1 MNEWDSFLSGLMG
14 ALSWKDGQDNAL
26 LFGMPSWTYLLGLL
40 VHFQISLSL
49 YALLFW
55 GYHVSIKE
63 AGSVKKAMRNRWK
76 IVRQSHKSKVRA
88 IFATIIGSLLIFII
102 FPAYEGYRMT
112 NGIWRYHYF
121 TNQTTELKTALVTG
135 VDTETGGS
143 KSTYSRITLTITV
156 DGRERE
162 VNVSDSNKSL
172 ARSAKKHLKPPK
184 AIEVYVNQEGQIV
197 YFK

>member
-40 VHFQISLSL
+40 VHFQIFLSL

-55 GYHVSIKE
+55 GFHLSIKE
-63 AGSVKKAMRNRWK
+63 AGSVKKAMRNKWNT
-76 IVRQSHKSKVRA
+76 IRQSQKSTGRA
-88 IFATIIGSLLIFII
+88 IFVTIIGVLLMLFI
-102 FPAYEGYRMT
+102 FPAYEGYRIT

-121 TNQTTELKTALVTG
+121 TNQITELKTALVTG

-143 KSTYSRITLTITV
+143 KSTYSRITFTINV
-156 DGRERE
+156 DGKERE

>member
-26 LFGMPSWTYLLGLL
+26 LSGIPSWTYLLGLF
-40 VHFQISLSL
+40 VHFQIFLSL
-49 YALLFW
+49 YAFLFW
-55 GYHVSIKE
+55 GYHKDIKKSGSIKK
-63 AGSVKKAMRNRWK
+63 SMRNKWNTIRES
-76 IVRQSHKSKVRA
+76 QKSIGRA
-88 IFATIIGSLLIFII
+88 RFVTITGLLLIFFI
-102 FPAYEGYRMT
+102 FPAYEGYRIT

-143 KSTYSRITLTITV
+143 KSTYSRITFTITV
-156 DGRERE
+156 DGKERK

-172 ARSAKKHLKPPK
+172 ARSAKKHLKPPID
-184 AIEVYVNQEGQIV
+184 IEVHVNQEGQIV
-197 YFK
+197 YLK

>member
-1 MNEWDSFLSGLMG
+1 MNEWDYFLSGLMR

-26 LFGMPSWTYLLGLL
+26 LFGIPSWTYFIGLL
-40 VHFQISLSL
+40 VHFQIFLSL

-55 GYHVSIKE
+55 GFHLSIKE
-63 AGSVKKAMRNRWK
+63 AGSVKKAMRNKWK
-76 IVRQSHKSKVRA
+76 IICQSHKSKGRA
-88 IFATIIGSLLIFII
+88 IFVTIIGVLLMFFI

-121 TNQTTELKTALVTG
+121 TNQITELKSALVTG

-143 KSTYSRITLTITV
+143 KSTYSRITFTINV
-156 DGRERE
+156 DGKERE

-172 ARSAKKHLKPPK
+172 ARSAKKHLKPPI
-184 AIEVYVNQEGQIV
+184 AIEVHVNQEGQIV
-197 YFK
+197 YLK

>member
-40 VHFQISLSL
+40 VHFQIFLSL

-55 GYHVSIKE
+55 GFHLSIKE
-63 AGSVKKAMRNRWK
+63 AGSVKKA
-76 IVRQSHKSKVRA
+76 IRQSQKSTGRA
-88 IFATIIGSLLIFII
+88 IFVTIIGVLLMLFI
-102 FPAYEGYRMT
+102 FPAYEGYRIT

-121 TNQTTELKTALVTG
+121 TNQITELKTALVTG

-143 KSTYSRITLTITV
+143 KSTYSRITFTITV
-156 DGRERE
+156 DGKERK

-172 ARSAKKHLKPPK
+172 ARSAKKHLKTPI

>member
-26 LFGMPSWTYLLGLL
+26 LFGIPSWTYFIGLL
-40 VHFQISLSL
+40 VHFQIFLSL

-55 GYHVSIKE
+55 GYHKDIKKS
-63 AGSVKKAMRNRWK
+63 GSVKRAMRNKW
-76 IVRQSHKSKVRA
+76 IIIRQSHKSKGRA
-88 IFATIIGSLLIFII
+88 IFVTIIGSLPIFII
-102 FPAYEGYRMT
+102 FPAYEGYRMA

-143 KSTYSRITLTITV
+143 KSTYSRITFTITV
-156 DGRERE
+156 DGKERK

-172 ARSAKKHLKPPK
+172 ARSAKKHLKLPI
-184 AIEVYVNQEGQIV
+184 AIEVHVNQEGQIV
-197 YFK
+197 YLK

>member
-1 MNEWDSFLSGLMG
+1 MNEWDYFLSGLIR
-14 ALSWKDGQDNAL
+14 ALSWRDGQDNAL
-26 LFGMPSWTYLLGLL
+26 LFGIPSWTYLLGLL
-40 VHFQISLSL
+40 VHFQIFLSL

-55 GYHVSIKE
+55 GFHLSIKE
-63 AGSVKKAMRNRWK
+63 AGSVKKAMRNKWK
-76 IVRQSHKSKVRA
+76 IICQSHKSKGRA
-88 IFATIIGSLLIFII
+88 IFVTIIGVLLMFFI

-121 TNQTTELKTALVTG
+121 TNQITELKSALVTG

-143 KSTYSRITLTITV
+143 KSTYSRITFTINV
-156 DGRERE
+156 DGKERE

-172 ARSAKKHLKPPK
+172 ARSAKKHLKPPI
-184 AIEVYVNQEGQIV
+184 AIEVHVNQEGQIV

>member
-26 LFGMPSWTYLLGLL
+26 IGGEPSWTYLLGLGI
-40 VHFQISLSL
+40 HFFVIIG
-49 YALLFW
+49 FW
-55 GYHVSIKE
+55 GLILFEFYKNKVQ
-63 AGSVKKAMRNRWK
+63 AGSWKGAFRNSWNYNLSTNGHVKS
-76 IVRQSHKSKVRA
+76 ILGLVFGLP
-88 IFATIIGSLLIFII
+88 IIFIAI
-102 FPAYEGYRMT
+102 PFYAGYRIT

-121 TNQTTELKTALVTG
+121 TNQITELKTALVTG

-143 KSTYSRITLTITV
+143 KSTYSRITFTITV
-156 DGRERE
+156 DGKERK

-172 ARSAKKHLKPPK
+172 ARSAKKHLKTPI

-197 YFK
+197 YLK